1 MSDICHFFKIKYDID
16 VTLVI
21 LYYYMNVLIVEDDT
35 QLNTAISEF
44 CEIKAFDVVSVKDGL
59 EAIDKIENEAFGLYI
74 VDINVPHVNGLEI
87 LKHIR
92 KTNLDTPV
100 IIITASL
107 EIQNFAKAFESG
119 CSEYIKKPFH
129 LRELDIRIENL
140 LSHKN
145 PQKIFLAEDFYYE
158 PNKEEFFYHNRHIRL
173 RYKEKRFCAILMK
186 HLNSIVPNSVIYDYV
201 WEGEVKESY
210 PLRQLLVELR
220 KKLPF
225 DIIQTKIREGYMIE
239 AQK

>member
-1 MSDICHFFKIKYDID
+1 MK
-16 VTLVI
+16 
-21 LYYYMNVLIVEDDT
+21 VLIIEDDV
-35 QLNTAISEF
+35 QLNIAISEF
-44 CEIKAFDVVSVKDGL
+44 CKIKSFEIVSIKDGL
-59 EAIDKIENEAFGLYI
+59 NALDQIDSGHFDLYI
-74 VDINVPHVNGLEI
+74 IDINIPRINGLDL

-92 KTNLDTPV
+92 KTDLDTPI

-107 EIQNFAKAFESG
+107 EIQNFSTAFENG

-129 LRELDIRIENL
+129 LKELDIRINNL
-140 LSHKN
+140 LALNKPVMITLNDELTYDLSR
-145 PQKIFLAEDFYYE
+145 EEFYYQ
-158 PNKEEFFYHNRHIRL
+158 NKPIKL

-186 HLNSIVPNSVIYDYV
+186 HINTVVPNDMIYDYV
-201 WEGEVKESY
+201 WEGEIKETY

-239 AQK
+239 TQK

>member
-1 MSDICHFFKIKYDID
+1 MK
-16 VTLVI
+16 
-21 LYYYMNVLIVEDDT
+21 VLIIEDDV
-35 QLNTAISEF
+35 QLNIAISEF
-44 CEIKAFDVVSVKDGL
+44 CKIKSFDIVSVKDGL
-59 EAIDKIENEAFGLYI
+59 KALDQIDSANFDLYI
-74 VDINVPHVNGLEI
+74 IDINIPRISGLDL

-92 KTNLDTPV
+92 KTDLDTPI

-107 EIQNFAKAFESG
+107 EIQNFSTAFENG

-129 LRELDIRIENL
+129 LKELDIRINNL
-140 LSHKN
+140 LALNKFATITLN
-145 PQKIFLAEDFYYE
+145 DGFTYDR
-158 PNKEEFFYHNRHIRL
+158 NKEEFYYQNRPIKL

-186 HLNSIVPNSVIYDYV
+186 HINTVVPNDLIYDYV
-201 WEGEVKESY
+201 WEGEIKETY

-239 AQK
+239 TQK